1 MHFPDDGLL
10 DVFGVVPVGR
20 VQEDRESCRAFH
32 ERADRAFVGRAAHIS
47 PRVAYSTPSNTHL
60 FTWPSRQSAR
70 RCDDHWNPPRKFFVG
85 GGVAFPSDGSRMA
98 CSRQDTEKYVQDTE
112 KYMNAISI
120 ALPFRQWNYLRCMA
134 KDDAVF
140 RRMERKESNWH

>member
-1 MHFPDDGLL
+1 
-10 DVFGVVPVGR
+10 
-20 VQEDRESCRAFH
+20 
-32 ERADRAFVGRAAHIS
+32 
-47 PRVAYSTPSNTHL
+47 
-60 FTWPSRQSAR
+60 
-70 RCDDHWNPPRKFFVG
+70 G

-98 CSRQDTEKYVQDTE
+98 CSRQDTEKYVQYTE

-140 RRMERKESNWH
+140 RRMENRKKRV

>member
-1 MHFPDDGLL
+1 MSSVPRACRSRFCWPRRAHLATRRVLHTLEHPPVQLAL
-10 DVFGVVPVGR
+10 PSVSQALRRSLEPATKVF
-20 VQEDRESCRAFH
+20 CR
-32 ERADRAFVGRAAHIS
+32 
-47 PRVAYSTPSNTHL
+47 
-60 FTWPSRQSAR
+60 
-70 RCDDHWNPPRKFFVG
+70 

-98 CSRQDTEKYVQDTE
+98 CSRQDTEKYVQYTE

>member
-1 MHFPDDGLL
+1 MKRVERSTSVPIALL
-10 DVFGVVPVGR
+10 LAAPRTSRHASRTPHPRTPTCSLGPPVSQSGVATITGTR
-20 VQEDRESCRAFH
+20 HESFL
-32 ERADRAFVGRAAHIS
+32 S
-47 PRVAYSTPSNTHL
+47 
-60 FTWPSRQSAR
+60 
-70 RCDDHWNPPRKFFVG
+70 G

-98 CSRQDTEKYVQDTE
+98 CSRQDTEKYVQYTE